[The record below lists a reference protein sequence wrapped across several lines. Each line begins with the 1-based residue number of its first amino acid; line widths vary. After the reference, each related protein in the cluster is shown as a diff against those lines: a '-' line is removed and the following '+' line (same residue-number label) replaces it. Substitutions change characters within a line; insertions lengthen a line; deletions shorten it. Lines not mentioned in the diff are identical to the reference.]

1 MTEELVVPASP
12 SDQMVADVQNAAK
25 GSFQRAK
32 DPRTTVQLSKA
43 TIDLLRN
50 FSNINKSILIEE
62 GSYIQTM
69 SVNKNIIGMGKI
81 GEFIPCDMAI
91 YDLPLFL
98 GALSLFKKPWLNFP
112 DDKKVV
118 IFDEETKGKTVFYY
132 SDPEIIVTP
141 PEFNKDLPDVELM
154 FDLPQSDITQLMQAA
169 KGYGVEDLCISGYQG
184 EYSICVRDNKNKTSN
199 VFSLPLKKVHFFQG
213 EQGQK
218 DENGNIV
225 SYKLTKERM
234 TFCFCFKVEN
244 LKLQDAS
251 YHVVIS
257 NKNIANFN
265 SLSHSELNYFVAMEP
280 K

>member
-1 MTEELVVPASP
+1 MTEDLIASTELKTDTA
-12 SDQMVADVQNAAK
+12 NAVRNSEA
-25 GSFQRAK
+25 RAK
-32 DPRTTVQLSKA
+32 DPRTNIQLSKS

-50 FSNINKSILIEE
+50 FSTINKSIIIEE
-62 GSYIQTM
+62 GSYVQTM

-81 GEFIPCDMAI
+81 KEFIPCDMAI

-112 DDKKVV
+112 DDKKVI

-141 PEFNKDLPDVELM
+141 PEFNKDLPEQELM
-154 FDLPQSDITQLMQAA
+154 FNLPQSDLTQLMQAA
-169 KGYGVEDLCISGYQG
+169 KVYGVEDLCINGYKG

-199 VFSLPLKKVHFFQG
+199 VFSLPLKKVNFFQG
-213 EQGQK
+213 LQTDGE
-218 DENGNIV
+218 EE
-225 SYKLTKERM
+225 YKLTAERT

-251 YHVVIS
+251 YHVIIS
-257 NKNIANFN
+257 NRNIANFC
-265 SLSHSELNYFVAMEP
+265 SMTHSELNYFVAMEP